1 MTIAAVLI
9 GLCMGTMY
17 AVWPLIRHLEPADVD
32 TRDLGQRDRES
43 VLLAIEEIDLDEATG
58 RLSLEEA
65 GRRSLDARVR
75 AQTLLEQ
82 QISDPLKTGHPQPP
96 A

>member
-1 MTIAAVLI
+1 MTLVAALI
-9 GLCMGTMY
+9 GLCMGMVY
-17 AVWPLIRHLEPADVD
+17 VLWPLIRHLEPTTVA
-32 TRDLGQRDRES
+32 RDFGQRDRDS
-43 VLLAIEEIDLDEATG
+43 VLLAIEEIDLDQASG
-58 RLSLEEA
+58 RLSDEEA